1 MKGNKS
7 GNARVKKTTKSEVF
21 WRVFPFALGL
31 FILIYLILLS
41 NGYEMFESRGW
52 NVDTIVLLRKIE
64 HLVLALGCLA
74 GCIFLGRFYLLRVRA
89 WKRGEQVSGFSLEIE
104 SVLLTLFILGPAL
117 VLLYFSI
124 KIGITIIIADPSY
137 WEGYWELK

>member
-1 MKGNKS
+1 MKYFLQNIDTYLLYLFILLLPIFIWP
-7 GNARVKKTTKSEVF
+7 KTLLLTV
-21 WRVFPFALGL
+21 

-89 WKRGEQVSGFSLEIE
+89 WKRGEQVSGYSLKIE
-104 SVLLTLFILGPAL
+104 SVSITLFILGPAL

-124 KIGITIIIADPSY
+124 KIGFTVARRI
-137 WEGYWELK
+137 